1 MAIISMLWK
10 TLAKVAKLAIMIEE
24 EMPIRKKNIVRYR
37 QDSSSEE
44 SEDFDEK
51 KNGNQ
56 RRKNEKITLKPLE
69 EVGIIKIAITKGT
82 L

>member
-1 MAIISMLWK
+1 
-10 TLAKVAKLAIMIEE
+10 MIEE